1 MEPDVRSLRCLCAAG
16 AIVCAA
22 SDVAVLPPVHRP
34 NLGRNSALAR
44 HVFRLIIVD
53 ALTS

>member
-1 MEPDVRSLRCLCAAG
+1 MEPDVRSPRCVSE
-16 AIVCAA
+16 AIVCAP
-22 SDVAVLPPVHRP
+22 SDAAALPPVHRP
-34 NLGRNSALAR
+34 NLGRNSAFAR